1 METTLDSITLINWFS
16 ENMQAAFFS
25 TYASGKDKKLK
36 KILERLRQSPHPLT
50 VKDLYQAFRKSFEG
64 HGPIKEILSKLVRTG
79 IIEELAEG
87 RTVKYF
93 AKPFL

>member
-1 METTLDSITLINWFS
+1 MK
-16 ENMQAAFFS
+16 AAFFS
-25 TYASGKDKKLK
+25 TYASDKDKHMK
-36 KILERLRQSPHPLT
+36 KILERLRQTPHPLT
-50 VKDLYQAFRKSFEG
+50 VKDLYQAFRKSFES
-64 HGPIKEILSKLVRTG
+64 HDPIKEILSKLVRTG